1 MERVVTHSTVMM
13 YPMDR
18 TEALA
23 EAAAKEQEQAVTVE
37 LTEMTVPMLQAELT
51 AVAAVPVLL
60 VA

>member
-1 MERVVTHSTVMM
+1 MVTHSTVVI
-13 YPMDR
+13 YQMDR
-18 TEALA
+18 TEVPA
-23 EAAAKEQEQAVTVE
+23 EAAVRELAQAVTVE